1 MYLFL
6 FFVFQ
11 VLSGTVAHA
20 LEFSG
25 GDEVSETVK
34 FVHMM
39 DKFFDCLNVNN
50 FLSGKKQRKCF
61 QDLYR
66 SADDFRFKVSSFEKK
81 NIVVVH
87 AFIQPLLVNYVYVFH
102 YIVILYSG

>member
-1 MYLFL
+1 MYLLFFL
-6 FFVFQ
+6 FVFQ

-61 QDLYR
+61 QDPYR
-66 SADDFRFKVSSFEKK
+66 SADDFRFKVSSFEKT
-81 NIVVVH
+81 VVVH
-87 AFIQPLLVNYVYVFH
+87 AFIQPLLVDCVYVYH
-102 YIVILYSG
+102 YNCHFI